1 MKTTRFYTT
10 IMIIL
15 AILFAASLSAST
27 SMRSDIGNPPETELN
42 YNVLNIELMPEFNF
56 EEEAYIDD
64 IPFDTE
70 CVSKN
75 CIYQKALLVAYDF
88 EEESYVDDIPFDTET
103 VAINQEFHFDDENYI
118 DDIPF
123 NTKKIAKHNSRNH
136 YVYNR

>member
-1 MKTTRFYTT
+1 
-10 IMIIL
+10 MIIL
-15 AILFAASLSAST
+15 ALAFAVSLSAST
-27 SMRSDIGNPPETELN
+27 SIKITAENPPVNMLN
-42 YNVLNIELMPEFNF
+42 YSDLNIKLIPEFNF

-75 CIYQKALLVAYDF
+75 CIYQKAMLVAFDF
-88 EEESYVDDIPFDTET
+88 EEEAFVDDIPFATSK
-103 VAINQEFHFDDENYI
+103 VASESDFSFSEESFI

-123 NTKKIAKHNSRNH
+123 NTKEIANQNNRSQ